1 MKIGRFIGLAL
12 VPLFIGFAGL
22 FALTGGPPH
31 PAALPETQ
39 IVLAAERPALPEPVE
54 LVQPVVVNVEYDDRG
69 TFEIVRSYADV
80 YEDNAEALRDQATEP
95 MRRRETWQTFW
106 MIVSIVGLIALAF
119 VGVQVLDTVKTIALV
134 RAQSDTVERQE
145 YKVG

>member
-1 MKIGRFIGLAL
+1 MKIGTTFGLAL
-12 VPLFIGFAGL
+12 IVLFAAFAGL
-22 FALTGGPPH
+22 FSLTGGPPH

-119 VGVQVLDTVKTIALV
+119 VGVQVLDTVKTVALV
-134 RAQSDTVERQE
+134 RAQSASTEQHE

>member
-1 MKIGRFIGLAL
+1 MKIGTFVGLCLAG
-12 VPLFIGFAGL
+12 VFVVFVGL
-22 FALTGGPPH
+22 FTLTGGPAH

-54 LVQPVVVNVEYDDRG
+54 LVQPIVVEYDDRG
-69 TFEIVRSYADV
+69 ILEIVRSYADIA
-80 YEDNAEALRDQATEP
+80 EDNAKALRDQATEP

-106 MIVSIVGLIALAF
+106 MIVVALVLVASLLICA
-119 VGVQVLDTVKTIALV
+119 QVLDTAKTVALV
-134 RAQSDTVERQE
+134 RAQSASTEQRE

>member
-1 MKIGRFIGLAL
+1 MKIGTFIGLVF
-12 VPLFIGFAGL
+12 VPLFVGFVSL
-22 FALTGGPPH
+22 FALTGGPAH

-54 LVQPVVVNVEYDDRG
+54 LVQPVVVNVEYGDRG
-69 TFEIVRSYADV
+69 ILEIVGSYIDV